1 MRDSVETCPL
11 ELITLDEDG
20 VHIDRKSCDRCG
32 KCIET
37 CVPEALRMS
46 GTKMTVEEVF
56 NIVKR
61 DIDYYKVS
69 GGGLTCSGG
78 EVLMQADFVAELF
91 KHCRK
96 NEIHTCADTSG
107 FGSKQEMEKILAYTD
122 LVYYDLKQM
131 DTAEHERT
139 CGQSNALILSNLA
152 LVVEKGIPMVIRVPL
167 IPGYNDSDENIT
179 AIAKTVAELTKET
192 PVNILPYHRYGENKY
207 RMIDM
212 KYQLDDLKYPTEEEL
227 DKTKQIIESFGLK
240 CEISK

>member
-1 MRDSVETCPL
+1 
-11 ELITLDEDG
+11 
-20 VHIDRKSCDRCG
+20 
-32 KCIET
+32 
-37 CVPEALRMS
+37 MS
-46 GTKMTVEEVF
+46 GTKMTVEEVY

-78 EVLMQADFVAELF
+78 ELLMQADFVAELF
-91 KHCRK
+91 KHCRI

-107 FGSKQEMEKILAYTD
+107 FGSEKKMEKILAYTD
-122 LVYYDLKQM
+122 LVYYDLKHM
-131 DTAEHERT
+131 DSAEHKRL
-139 CGQSNALILSNLA
+139 CGRSNDLILRNLA

-212 KYQLDDLKYPTEEEL
+212 KYQLHDVKYPTEKEL
-227 DKTKQIIESFGLK
+227 EKAKHIIESFGLK